1 MDLEKKNL
9 EGRSPMS
16 RTSRTMSSRSKD
28 RVQQIENQVLDDLNE
43 VLDIGNVTDK
53 ILEPD
58 EVLEVLDVEDEV
70 GQGPRRR

>member
-28 RVQQIENQVLDDLNE
+28 RVQQIVNQVLNDLNE
-43 VLDIGNVTDK
+43 VLDVWNLEDK
-53 ILEPD
+53 VFEPD
-58 EVLEVLDVEDEV
+58 EVLEVQDVEDEV
-70 GQGPRRR
+70 GQGL